1 MKKVKKKF
9 KKIICVLLSVFFILS
24 MSLISVS
31 ARSSISPASYQLY
44 SPFSSYCISEHISES
59 DLPLPRW
66 SDCVFVDEGRS
77 TGVIVKQAKLY
88 NEMMNLKAKYDVTL
102 SGVCDNI
109 NKMEDKE
116 AEYFTGILSE
126 QRKDIQNILNE
137 GARMLIGIDV
147 FAPTTLEKFKIYAE
161 KTDDIL
167 NKISDYKE
175 LQNSLVSTSNEK
187 AKVTNSSNSAF
198 VNFMNTIIDGL
209 NNMWVSLGNTITGT
223 TSTTTGELEINFAGN
238 NLSTS
243 FSSFVSTATSITKV
257 FGYSIAVIC
266 FGIGLMNEA
275 TAFELSTERGWF
287 RVLGRLLLAKIWVDL
302 SVTICKATFEVI
314 QSIASQL
321 IHLTTV
327 SGFLK
332 PLTVPASSNIFS
344 EILMWISDLV
354 SVLLS
359 FIPLAAVSILIMV
372 CICRIYIKLIVRN
385 FELTCL
391 LSVSP
396 LFFATLSS
404 NATSHYFRKF
414 ISSFL
419 SVSAQTLWI
428 GITYAL
434 TNNIVHDITSHTV
447 SVGLLSSWSYLWT
460 LILVTIVLFS
470 ASNMINKP
478 SQELTGLLSG

>member
-1 MKKVKKKF
+1 MKKVKKNF

-31 ARSSISPASYQLY
+31 ARSSVSPVSYQLY
-44 SPFSSYCISEHISES
+44 NPFSSYCVSNHISES
-59 DLPLPRW
+59 DLPLSRW
-66 SDCVFVDEGRS
+66 TDCTFTEDGHS
-77 TGVIVKQAKLY
+77 TGIVVYESTLY
-88 NEMMNLKAKYDVTL
+88 IEMMSLKYKYDNNL
-102 SGVCDNI
+102 SKICDNI
-109 NKMEDKE
+109 NKMEDKD
-116 AEYFTGILSE
+116 AEYCTNLLSDF
-126 QRKDIQNILNE
+126 RKNTQTLLNNC
-137 GARMLIGIDV
+137 ANNLIGIDV
-147 FAPTTLEKFKIYAE
+147 SIPSTKEKFKVYAE
-161 KTDDIL
+161 RIDNL
-167 NKISDYKE
+167 RKE
-175 LQNSLVSTSNEK
+175 IDEYRELHNSLVLTSNEK
-187 AKVTNSSNSAF
+187 SKVANSSNSAF

-223 TSTTTGELEINFAGN
+223 TSTTTGELEITFAGN
-238 NLSTS
+238 SLSTS
-243 FSSFVSTATSITKV
+243 FSSFVTTATNITKV

-302 SVTICKATFEVI
+302 SVSICKATFEII

-359 FIPLAAVSILIMV
+359 FIPLATVSILIMV

-419 SVSAQTLWI
+419 SVSAQMLWI

-447 SVGLLSSWSYLWT
+447 PVGLLSSWSYLWT